1 MFTRRYLSHVL
12 GNAVFFTLR
21 ECAVLIRQN
30 LYHRIFGHGFPFVA
44 LYDADP
50 APPAPPPAP
59 APAPAPPAPPPAPDP
74 AAGVQALIAR
84 HNNDLMRV
92 IDHLYGDNFSLREKN
107 RTLKD
112 QVKDLEGKVPGQGSV
127 VLGSD
132 DAKALE
138 AYKALG
144 DLETLK
150 TALGERD
157 KFKGELGVL
166 QREGVLR
173 DVAEAAGFKLPVL
186 KTLAG
191 DDLSFEIKE
200 VEKDGKKART
210 AFVKNG
216 DGEKDIAEYAK
227 EKWADFLPSLQA
239 QPPAPAGTPYPNQT
253 SGGPP
258 PKSDVLSDF
267 KKSSQ
272 DRRQAAPNPLVS
284 SK

>member
-1 MFTRRYLSHVL
+1 
-12 GNAVFFTLR
+12 
-21 ECAVLIRQN
+21 
-30 LYHRIFGHGFPFVA
+30 
-44 LYDADP
+44 
-50 APPAPPPAP
+50 
-59 APAPAPPAPPPAPDP
+59 
-74 AAGVQALIAR
+74 
-84 HNNDLMRV
+84 MRV
-92 IDHLYGDNFSLREKN
+92 IDHLYGDNFNLREKN
-107 RTLKD
+107 RTIKE

-127 VLGSD
+127 VLGGD

-200 VEKDGKKART
+200 VEKDGKKTRT

-216 DGEKDIAEYAK
+216 PSTGSGQAEGEKDIAEYAK